1 MVWAG
6 IGWLRYAGDSEKWE
20 SRRKQC
26 PTAIYM
32 IEKVPTEN
40 QEDEG
45 RALGACGLDNSR

>member
-45 RALGACGLDNSR
+45 RALGACGLGNSR